1 MKICFLADASHVN
14 TLNWVNHFA
23 NVLKHDTYLISF
35 SKCETIIS
43 NVNMIHIKS
52 IFTKY
57 KLKYILSIKKV
68 RNIVKNIKPDLLI
81 GYRPPSYGFLA
92 ACTGF
97 HPLVIAL
104 QGQHPVYPP
113 DSIVKIIFAKYVFQK
128 ADLINSWA
136 EHMSSD
142 LIRFKVNPKKLKT
155 YPRGVII
162 PENSFIKKRVC
173 NNYFTLISTRGL
185 NPGYNHEQIILS
197 LPSVIKYVGKV
208 RYLIAGDGKEKKKL
222 KTLVHDLGIENH
234 VEFLGNIQYKE
245 IINLLMITDVMIS
258 AVPTDGVSSSLLEA
272 MTYGAFPI
280 VTDNIANRLW
290 IEDGKNGILFPLG
303 NIEILANKIIQAY
316 QMPELRENA
325 RHINLDIIRERAD
338 WNNNMKKMESDY
350 MLLVEN
356 YKIKY
361 INAQ

>member
-14 TLNWVNHFA
+14 TLNWVNYFA
-23 NVLKHDTYLISF
+23 NVLKHDTYLLSF

-52 IFTKY
+52 IFKKY
-57 KLKYILSIKKV
+57 KLKYIFSIKKV
-68 RNIVKNIKPDLLI
+68 RKIVKNIKPDLLI

-104 QGQHPVYPP
+104 QGQHQVYPP
-113 DSIVKIIFAKYVFQK
+113 DSIIKIIFAKYAFQK

-142 LIRFKVNPKKLKT
+142 LIRFKVNPKKLRT
-155 YPRGVII
+155 YPRGVLI
-162 PENSFIKKRVC
+162 PENSFNKKRVC
-173 NNYFTLISTRGL
+173 NNDFTLLSTRGL

-197 LPSVIKYVGKV
+197 LPSVIKYVEKV

-222 KTLVHDLGIENH
+222 KTLVQDLGIEKH
-234 VEFLGNIQYKE
+234 VKFLGNIQYKE
-245 IINLLMITDVMIS
+245 IINLLKITDVMIS

-272 MTYGAFPI
+272 MAYGAFPI

-290 IEDGKNGILFPLG
+290 IEDGENGILFPLG

-350 MLLVEN
+350 MLLVEE
-356 YKIKY
+356 YKI
-361 INAQ
+361 